1 MRAFNIPIGSYFPG
15 NSFLHRL
22 DPRAKI
28 TLVFLFV
35 FALFAMENLI
45 GFILTSFLLMI
56 VILSSELPGDWIIK
70 SLRPLRYILVIAFLL
85 HVIFTSSGRILFS
98 IGSLTIFDQGL
109 VNGLL
114 TSLRLIL
121 LVSGTSLVTLTTTP
135 IELTDGLERLLGPLK
150 TVRIPTHELAMMMT
164 LALRFIPILVM
175 ETERIM
181 KAQMARGADYES
193 GNMVRRAKSFVPLLI
208 PLFVSILRRAD
219 ELALAMDS
227 RCYRGDI
234 NRTRMHQLKLN
245 YADIM
250 TFVICVLVLA
260 GLVLAGRY

>member
-1 MRAFNIPIGSYFPG
+1 
-15 NSFLHRL
+15 
-22 DPRAKI
+22 
-28 TLVFLFV
+28 
-35 FALFAMENLI
+35 
-45 GFILTSFLLMI
+45 
-56 VILSSELPGDWIIK
+56 
-70 SLRPLRYILVIAFLL
+70 
-85 HVIFTSSGRILFS
+85 VIFTSSGRILFS

-109 VNGLL
+109 INGLL
-114 TSLRLIL
+114 TALRLIL

-135 IELTDGLERLLGPLK
+135 IELTDGLERLLAPLK

-250 TFVICVLVLA
+250 TFIIYVFVLA
-260 GLVLAGRY
+260 GLVFAGRY

>member
-1 MRAFNIPIGSYFPG
+1 
-15 NSFLHRL
+15 
-22 DPRAKI
+22 
-28 TLVFLFV
+28 
-35 FALFAMENLI
+35 
-45 GFILTSFLLMI
+45 
-56 VILSSELPGDWIIK
+56 
-70 SLRPLRYILVIAFLL
+70 
-85 HVIFTSSGRILFS
+85 
-98 IGSLTIFDQGL
+98 
-109 VNGLL
+109 
-114 TSLRLIL
+114 
-121 LVSGTSLVTLTTTP
+121 VTLTTTP